1 MISDHHVPATPELLA
16 TTNLSVSVKPCC
28 VMYRLNM
35 LLFKWSNEKMNYFR
49 VVCYKMDCDVARVG
63 VGDNKNLGE
72 VQGVLGEEE
81 AEQLK
86 TQVTKLPQQ
95 LYVDCQ

>member
-1 MISDHHVPATPELLA
+1 M
-16 TTNLSVSVKPCC
+16 VKSK
-28 VMYRLNM
+28 ND
-35 LLFKWSNEKMNYFR
+35 FFR

-95 LYVDCQ
+95 LIVEGVPGR

>member
-1 MISDHHVPATPELLA
+1 
-16 TTNLSVSVKPCC
+16 
-28 VMYRLNM
+28 
-35 LLFKWSNEKMNYFR
+35 MNYFR

-86 TQVTKLPQQ
+86 TQVTNLPQH
-95 LYVDCQ
+95 LIVDCQ

>member
-1 MISDHHVPATPELLA
+1 
-16 TTNLSVSVKPCC
+16 
-28 VMYRLNM
+28 M
-35 LLFKWSNEKMNYFR
+35 LLFEWSNEKMNYFR

-95 LYVDCQ
+95 LIVGCQ

>member
-1 MISDHHVPATPELLA
+1 MV
-16 TTNLSVSVKPCC
+16 
-28 VMYRLNM
+28 
-35 LLFKWSNEKMNYFR
+35 KMNYFR

-95 LYVDCQ
+95 LIVDCQ